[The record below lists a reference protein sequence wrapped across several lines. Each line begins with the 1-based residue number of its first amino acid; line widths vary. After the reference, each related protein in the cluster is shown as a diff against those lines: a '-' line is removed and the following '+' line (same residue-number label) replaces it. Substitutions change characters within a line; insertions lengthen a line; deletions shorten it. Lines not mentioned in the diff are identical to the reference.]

1 LRMAILHAF
10 LIERPIGFCLDQIVQ
25 IRGGKQL
32 ELSELEF
39 NRLRWRSRRGM
50 LELDL
55 LLLPFFDEVFSELES
70 GEQQAFIKLL
80 EQDDPDLLEWF
91 SRKGESDDPA
101 LAALVEKILDRV
113 QP

>member
-1 LRMAILHAF
+1 M
-10 LIERPIGFCLDQIVQ
+10 
-25 IRGGKQL
+25 

-55 LLLPFFDEVFSELES
+55 LLLPFFDEVFAELES
-70 GEQQAFIKLL
+70 DEQQAFIKLL
-80 EQDDPDLLEWF
+80 EQEDPNLWDWF
-91 SRKGESDDPA
+91 SRKSKPDDPE
-101 LAALVEKILDRV
+101 LTALVERILDRV

>member
-1 LRMAILHAF
+1 M
-10 LIERPIGFCLDQIVQ
+10 
-25 IRGGKQL
+25 

-55 LLLPFFDEVFSELES
+55 LLLPFFDEVFAELES
-70 GEQQAFIKLL
+70 DEQQAFIKLL
-80 EQDDPDLLEWF
+80 EQDDPDLWDWF
-91 SRKGESDDPA
+91 PRKSESDDPE
-101 LAALVEKILDRV
+101 LAALVQRILDRV

>member
-1 LRMAILHAF
+1 
-10 LIERPIGFCLDQIVQ
+10 VQ
-25 IRGGKQL
+25 IKWGKQL

-55 LLLPFFDEVFSELES
+55 LLLPFFDEVFAELES
-70 GEQQAFIKLL
+70 DEQQAFIKLL
-80 EQDDPDLLEWF
+80 EQDDPDLWDWF
-91 SRKGESDDPA
+91 SRKSESDDPE
-101 LAALVEKILDRV
+101 LAALVERILNRV

>member
-1 LRMAILHAF
+1 M
-10 LIERPIGFCLDQIVQ
+10 GQIVQ
-25 IRGGKQL
+25 FRWGKQL
-32 ELSELEF
+32 ELSELEL

-55 LLLPFFDEVFSELES
+55 LLLPFYDEVFADLTSD
-70 GEQQAFIKLL
+70 EQRAFIKLL
-80 EQDDPDLLEWF
+80 EQDDPDLWQWF
-91 SRKGESDDPA
+91 SRKGESDDPE

>member
-1 LRMAILHAF
+1 
-10 LIERPIGFCLDQIVQ
+10 VQ
-25 IRGGKQL
+25 IKWGKQL

-55 LLLPFFDEVFSELES
+55 LLLPFFDEVFEELES
-70 GEQQAFIKLL
+70 DEQQAFIKLL
-80 EQDDPDLLEWF
+80 EQDDPDLWDWF
-91 SRKGESDDPA
+91 SRKSESGDPE
-101 LAALVEKILDRV
+101 LAALVERILDRV

>member
-1 LRMAILHAF
+1 M
-10 LIERPIGFCLDQIVQ
+10 Q
-25 IRGGKQL
+25 
-32 ELSELEF
+32 ELNQQKIF
-39 NRLRWRSRRGM
+39 WHSRRGM

-55 LLLPFFDEVFSELES
+55 LLLPFFDEVFSELET

-80 EQDDPDLLEWF
+80 EQDDPDLWEWF

>member
-1 LRMAILHAF
+1 
-10 LIERPIGFCLDQIVQ
+10 VQ
-25 IRGGKQL
+25 IKWGKQL

-55 LLLPFFDEVFSELES
+55 LLLPFFDEVFAELKS
-70 GEQQAFIKLL
+70 DEQQAFIKLL
-80 EQDDPDLLEWF
+80 EQDDPDLWDWF
-91 SRKGESDDPA
+91 SRKSESDDPE
-101 LAALVEKILDRV
+101 LAALVERILNRV